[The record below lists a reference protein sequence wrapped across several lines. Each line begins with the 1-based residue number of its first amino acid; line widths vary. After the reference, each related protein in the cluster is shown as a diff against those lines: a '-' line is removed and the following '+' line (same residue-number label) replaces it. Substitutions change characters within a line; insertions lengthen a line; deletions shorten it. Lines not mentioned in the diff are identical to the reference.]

1 LAWIKIF
8 LQLFNLFID
17 LGEAAELMLTA
28 LDFLLSGTSVQNVCQ
43 RSQGTWLLEFVFFI
57 ALTAPKILELVC

>member
-28 LDFLLSGTSVQNVCQ
+28 LDFFAVGHFSAKCLPEISRNMVT
-43 RSQGTWLLEFVFFI
+43 
-57 ALTAPKILELVC
+57 